1 MNWKTWV
8 PLVLAIVLGLVA
20 AKAAHDVCGG
30 NGVGRFLVTNVAAF
44 EATDPFKAV
53 WLDASGKEVRLEV

>member
-1 MNWKTWV
+1 VVHWSPGGDFVN
-8 PLVLAIVLGLVA
+8 GLI

-44 EATDPFKAV
+44 EAADVFEV
-53 WLDASGKEVRLEV
+53 LWLDASGKEVRLEV